1 MGELPIDKA
10 IVHDNVDVMAALD
23 LFRDHVLKVDH
34 DRRGFVP
41 TGSTMLT

>member
-1 MGELPIDKA
+1 MSEIPVDKA

-23 LFRDHVLKVDH
+23 LFRDHILKVDH

-41 TGSTMLT
+41 ARSTKLT